1 VHGAPSDS
9 STEDESQVTV
19 VAASSGEPAGTTPG
33 DAGESLG
40 ESPGEIPDSPD
51 ETRGDAADR
60 PLGEAEGVRGEGAT
74 RSRRLRPPSSVS
86 AGSLLLV
93 PAWLLS
99 LSRRHK
105 TFTAVLG
112 GGALLRMIAMLGYR
126 PASWFND
133 SFDYLHV
140 AMSPYP
146 HPIRPDGY
154 SFLLWALKP
163 FHSFAVVAGVQH
175 LMGLASAVMVYALLR
190 RRFGLPGWGASLA
203 TVPLLYDA
211 YEIQLEHLILS
222 DVMFEFLLVSVVTIL
237 LWHGKELT
245 WRMGGVAGV
254 LLGLATLT
262 RTVGEPVL
270 LAVVVYFLVRRIRWR
285 VLIATVLLCALPL
298 AAYAGWFWTSYGKPG
313 MTTSSGVFLYA
324 RVTEFADCNKMKP
337 PVSEYPLCKDSKTS
351 HTPLTFSQDAI
362 WDRNSPFHRIPAAR
376 FTDYQNQIAGDFAK
390 RAIMA
395 QPLDYARVVAKDF
408 LFTFKWRRTVFPDR
422 ATYEMYQFGKKSAAL
437 PNWRMSRDHTAASE
451 AAAYEEGNA
460 RTRIIDPYAT
470 TIRIYQKGVHL
481 PGTLL
486 GVILIIGL
494 GGMVPLWRRWGGEA
508 FLPWITATGLLLVP
522 PATAEFDYRY
532 VLPTVPLACLAAAI
546 AFSREPRERWGRM
559 ARWRGRGSAE
569 AGSPGGEPEETT
581 AEPAIT
587 PAVTAS

>member
-1 VHGAPSDS
+1 LTSAGERGGESAGTEGAPGAPSDS
-9 STEDESQVTV
+9 SAEDEPQVTV
-19 VAASSGEPAGTTPG
+19 VAASSGEITGRTA
-33 DAGESLG
+33 G
-40 ESPGEIPDSPD
+40 ESPGEVAESRD
-51 ETRGDAADR
+51 EARDAAPDGSR
-60 PLGEAEGVRGEGAT
+60 GGEGAA
-74 RSRRLRPPSSVS
+74 RARRLRLPSPASL
-86 AGSLLLV
+86 GSLLLV

-99 LSRRHK
+99 LARRHK
-105 TFTAVLG
+105 IFTAVLG

-140 AMSPYP
+140 AMAPYP

-154 SFLLWALKP
+154 SFLLFVLRP
-163 FHSFAVVAGVQH
+163 FHSFALVAGLQH
-175 LMGLASAVMVYALLR
+175 LMGLAAGVMVYALLR
-190 RRFGLPGWGASLA
+190 RKFGLPGWGASLA
-203 TVPLLYDA
+203 TVPLLYDG

-237 LWHGKELT
+237 LWHGKELS
-245 WRMGGVAGV
+245 WKMGGVVGL

-262 RTVGEPVL
+262 RTVGTPVL
-270 LAVVVYFLVRRIRWR
+270 LAVVVYFLIRRIRWR
-285 VLIATVLLCALPL
+285 VLVATLALCALPL
-298 AAYAGWFWTSYGKPG
+298 GAYAGWFWAWYGKPG

-324 RVTEFADCNKMKP
+324 RVTEFADCNKIKP

-362 WDRNSPFHRIPAAR
+362 WDRNSPFHRIPVAR

-390 RAIMA
+390 RAILA

-408 LFTFKWRRTVFPDR
+408 LFTFKWHRTVFPDR
-422 ATYEMYQFGKKSAAL
+422 ATYQMYQFGKKSAAL
-437 PNWRMSRDHTAASE
+437 PSWRMSRDHTAASE
-451 AAAYEEGNA
+451 AAAYEDGNA

-470 TIRIYQKGVHL
+470 TIRIYQGGVHL

-486 GVILIIGL
+486 GVIVLIGL
-494 GGMVPLWRRWGGEA
+494 AGMMPLWRRWGGEA
-508 FLPWITATGLLLVP
+508 FLPWVTATGLLLVP

-546 AFSREPRERWGRM
+546 AFSREPRERFGRM
-559 ARWRGRGSAE
+559 ARWRGRGSGETA
-569 AGSPGGEPEETT
+569 SPGAEPEETT
-581 AEPAIT
+581 AEPAL
-587 PAVTAS
+587 AAS